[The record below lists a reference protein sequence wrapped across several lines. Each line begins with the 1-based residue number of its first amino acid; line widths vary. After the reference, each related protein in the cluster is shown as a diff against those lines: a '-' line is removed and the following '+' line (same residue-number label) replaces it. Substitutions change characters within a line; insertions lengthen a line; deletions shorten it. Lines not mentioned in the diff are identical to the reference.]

1 MRYNEVGI
9 NLDSIDKLILDIYNY
24 AERVNKTLNQISD
37 VVDQTKN
44 FYAWESADNY
54 RNKFNSFR
62 TNFKVVNKNLIS
74 YAEDLIK
81 LKNRYQ
87 NMSDEMTQTIKKAIA
102 NIEVPNNKWW

>member
-37 VVDQTKN
+37 VVDQTKT
-44 FYAWESADNY
+44 FYNCEDADNY

-62 TNFKVVNKNLIS
+62 TNFKIVNQNLIS

-87 NMSDEMTQTIKKAIA
+87 NMSVEMTQTINKAIA
-102 NIEVPNNKWW
+102 NIEVPNNKW

>member
-44 FYAWESADNY
+44 FYACESADNY
-54 RNKFNSFR
+54 RNKFNSP
-62 TNFKVVNKNLIS
+62 KVNWLNLSVGLAIKKVIS
-74 YAEDLIK
+74 YLESL
-81 LKNRYQ
+81 
-87 NMSDEMTQTIKKAIA
+87 
-102 NIEVPNNKWW
+102 

>member
-24 AERVNKTLNQISD
+24 AERANKTLNQIAD
-37 VVDQTKN
+37 VVDQTKT
-44 FYAWESADNY
+44 FYNCDEADNY

-62 TNFKVVNKNLIS
+62 TNFKVVNKNLVS

-81 LKNRYQ
+81 IKNRYQ
-87 NMSDEMTQTIKKAIA
+87 NVSDEMTQTINKAIA
-102 NIEVPNNKWW
+102 NIEVPNNEW

>member
-9 NLDSIDKLILDIYNY
+9 NLDSVDKLILDIYNY

-37 VVDQTKN
+37 VVDQTKT
-44 FYAWESADNY
+44 FYVCDAADNY

-62 TNFKVVNKNLIS
+62 TNFNVVNKNLVS

-87 NMSDEMTQTIKKAIA
+87 NMSDEITQTINKAIA
-102 NIEVPNNKWW
+102 KIEVPNNKW

>member
-1 MRYNEVGI
+1 VRYNEVGI

-44 FYAWESADNY
+44 FYACESADNY

-102 NIEVPNNKWW
+102 NIEVPNNKW

>member
-1 MRYNEVGI
+1 MRYNEVGV
-9 NLDSIDKLILDIYNY
+9 NLDSVDKLILDIYNY

-44 FYAWESADNY
+44 FYACEVADNY

-62 TNFKVVNKNLIS
+62 TNFKVVNKNLVS

-87 NMSDEMTQTIKKAIA
+87 NISDDMTQSIKRAIA
-102 NIEVPNNKWW
+102 NIEVSNNKW

>member
-9 NLDSIDKLILDIYNY
+9 NLDSVDKLILDIYTY
-24 AERVNKTLNQISD
+24 AEKVNKTLNHISD

-44 FYAWESADNY
+44 FYACEAADNY
-54 RNKFNSFR
+54 RNKFNSFK

-87 NMSDEMTQTIKKAIA
+87 NMSDDMTQTIKKAIA
-102 NIEVPNNKWW
+102 NIEAPNNKW